1 MTGFGAKAY
10 SKVSAETGARAADAH
25 QLVLM
30 LYDGAVEAARLALG
44 HLQAGRVA
52 QKAAAL
58 SRAARI
64 VEEGLKVS
72 LDRTAGGQIAERLS
86 DLYDFMILRLLQANL
101 RNDAAALGEVI
112 RLLEDLRAAWVQI
125 GRTGGAAAAV
135 APTAAASGASIA
147 EPPAARPAA
156 PAAAFVEDVG
166 AARPRLAAWA

>member
-44 HLQAGRVA
+44 HLQAGRIV

-72 LDRTAGGQIAERLS
+72 LDKTAGGQIAQRLS

-112 RLLEDLRAAWVQI
+112 RLLEDLRAAWAQI
-125 GRTGGAAAAV
+125 GRTGGAAAV
-135 APTAAASGASIA
+135 APAAAASGASIA

-166 AARPRLAAWA
+166 AARPRLTAWA

>member
-72 LDRTAGGQIAERLS
+72 LDRTAGGQIAQRLS

-112 RLLEDLRAAWVQI
+112 RLLEDLRAAWAQI
-125 GRTGGAAAAV
+125 GRLRCVDCRAARRPPGSARSRFRRGRGRCAAA
-135 APTAAASGASIA
+135 PGGLGLNCNT
-147 EPPAARPAA
+147 
-156 PAAAFVEDVG
+156 
-166 AARPRLAAWA
+166 

>member
-58 SRAARI
+58 SKAARI

-72 LDRTAGGQIAERLS
+72 LDIRSGGQIAQGLS

-101 RNDAAALGEVI
+101 RNDAEALGEVI
-112 RLLEDLRAAWVQI
+112 RLLADLRAAWEQI
-125 GRTGGAAAAV
+125 GRNGRPTAAGAAAA
-135 APTAAASGASIA
+135 ASAASEPLAAQAAS
-147 EPPAARPAA
+147 PAAR
-156 PAAAFVEDVG
+156 FVDDAG
-166 AARPRLAAWA
+166 AVRPRLAAWA